1 MLNWAFPRKDISM
14 KEQAYQIGLAVRDEV
29 KDLADAGCKHIQI
42 DDPTVREGLP
52 LKTEDHAEYMDWC
65 IRSFRL
71 SAGSAP
77 PEVMVS
83 THLC

>member
-29 KDLADAGCKHIQI
+29 KDLCDAGCVHIQI

-52 LKTEDHAEYMDWC
+52 LKTEDHAE
-65 IRSFRL
+65 
-71 SAGSAP
+71 
-77 PEVMVS
+77 
-83 THLC
+83 